1 MQYGKKLNIGRI
13 VAVILACVCLV
24 ATMPERI
31 NAAVTGQET
40 TQTLIGTRV
49 GRYQFNYTGNTNHYV
64 RYSPHGNPMGKQIY
78 NDLGGGY
85 ANSSVATLHR
95 PTSTSKIKYAYLVWQ
110 TRAKQGATSPVGFL
124 MPDGKGAMIYPEY
137 AINDWRV
144 VGNNPGMRSLFCMAA
159 DVTNYV
165 KSAGYGN
172 YAVCN
177 IPFFNYGDG
186 GDTGG
191 GESPGSWQLIVVEED
206 DSFPVR
212 AVKLDMGA
220 KFYMATDFGSTLTLG
235 NGLKS
240 KSSGTA
246 TGQVFFGASNAGH
259 DKPMIENIST
269 YDNGGRLIS
278 QVVSNS
284 TYSPGLYR
292 NGNLVNDR
300 DYGNGCI
307 RMDLSDINSNM
318 GNNANRI
325 DLTVQN
331 INWTTSFL
339 LGMAVDIAYPDFAGT
354 QTTTVNSPSS
364 VTVKGEFKN
373 TASTPDTGIYDGNM
387 TVQIDSG
394 LTPTSA
400 TAVVNGNTTIQ
411 GAISGNTVTF
421 SGNSVASM
429 MNGSTISYTVQC
441 KPKGAG
447 STVFNNSAG
456 FHGYLRADG
465 TNTGY
470 WIDQMWKASS
480 SAVPKYTL
488 DVQGGTGIESVTGG
502 GNYPYGSKVTIGAT
516 VKPGY
521 HWKGWTGSY
530 NTANKD
536 YTVTMPNSDVSMRA
550 EAEANAYTVAFHPND
565 GGEVTHLDSIKAQCD
580 KQIMLPDGEA
590 YYAKYTQDGVNVTDQ
605 VLSGELSLTAEL
617 EEAEAEVGEPEG
629 QSEADEAT
637 PPEEQPEGEPETEE
651 TLSETGTDE
660 VTPPVDKPEA
670 DETMPPDTETEPEVD
685 EVMPP
690 TEEPGTEA
698 GASVEKT
705 DLPVT
710 QKPEGNGE
718 TAPEESGAE
727 QAAEQPEAEQK
738 PKVYPSVFLGWSLED
753 KKDDLEPQWKVG
765 EAIDVKAL
773 AEKAGVTDQNGA
785 TITLYAVWDDCPWI
799 QAEDLYYTL
808 EQAQSGFVTQE
819 EILSHATAY
828 DREDGSPI
836 LPGFHENGTSF
847 SISDYAP
854 ADFTQFQKSGSCTE
868 NLTVVDSAGSIYKKQ
883 ITVHIVDTAPMPA
896 GMAETTR
903 FINEHYYGQSYEN
916 GGLQDDSVW
925 KTDPEYVA
933 ALRAAF
939 DNLENDTP
947 VQTYSFTH
955 EEMLA
960 MREHMLKA
968 GNGTE
973 SLQDFYDHFLETNRK
988 WDEKQ

>member
-1 MQYGKKLNIGRI
+1 MQYGRKVNIDRVI
-13 VAVILACVCLV
+13 AVILACFCLV
-24 ATMPERI
+24 MVMPERV
-31 NAAVTGQET
+31 NAAVTAQET

-49 GRYQFNYTGNTNHYV
+49 GRYQISYTGNTNHYA
-64 RYSPHGNPMGKQIY
+64 YYTPDGIPLGKRIH

-85 ANSSVATLHR
+85 ANSSVAALNR
-95 PTSTSKIKYAYLVWQ
+95 STSTSQIKYAYLVWQ
-110 TRAKQGATSPVGFL
+110 TRAPQGATSPVRFVTS
-124 MPDGKGAMIYPEY
+124 DGRGYTVFPTY
-137 AINDWRV
+137 AINDLRV
-144 VGNNPGMRSLFCMAA
+144 VHPNPGMKSLFCMAT
-159 DVTNYV
+159 DVTEYV
-165 KSAGYGN
+165 QRAGYGN
-172 YAVCN
+172 YAVGN
-177 IPFFNYGDG
+177 IPMWNYGQDG
-186 GDTGG
+186 DRTG

-240 KSSGTA
+240 KSSGVA
-246 TGQVFFGASNAGH
+246 TGQVFFGASNSSTS
-259 DKPMIENIST
+259 KPMTENIST
-269 YDNGGRLIS
+269 YNNSGGLIGR
-278 QVVSNS
+278 VVSNT
-284 TYSPGLYR
+284 TYSAGLYR
-292 NGNLVNDR
+292 NGTLVNGR

-307 RMDLSDINSNM
+307 RMDLSNINSNI

-325 DLTVQN
+325 NLTVQN
-331 INWTTSFL
+331 TAWATSFL

-354 QTTTVNSPSS
+354 QTTTVNSPSG

-373 TASTPDTGIYDGNM
+373 VASTPDTGIYDGNM

-400 TAVVNGNTTIQ
+400 TAVVNGSTTIQ

-447 STVFNNSAG
+447 STVFKNSAG

-480 SAVPKYTL
+480 SAVPKYRL
-488 DVQGGTGIESVTGG
+488 NVQGGAGIESVTGG

-536 YTVTMPNSDVSMRA
+536 YTFTMPNGNVSMRA

-565 GGEVTHLDSIKAQCD
+565 SGEVTHLDNITTQYD
-580 KQIMLPDGEA
+580 KQIMLPDGET

-605 VLSGELSLTAEL
+605 VLSGALSLTAEP
-617 EEAEAEVGEPEG
+617 EEAEAEAGEPEG
-629 QSEADEAT
+629 QSEADEAM
-637 PPEEQPEGEPETEE
+637 PSEEQPET
-651 TLSETGTDE
+651 ETGTDE

-670 DETMPPDTETEPEVD
+670 DETTPPDTETEPEVD

-710 QKPEGNGE
+710 QKPEGNGD

-738 PKVYPSVFLGWSLED
+738 TKVYPSVFLGWSLED

-799 QAEDLYYTL
+799 QAADLYYTL
-808 EQAQSGFVTQE
+808 EQAQSGFITQE
-819 EILSHATAY
+819 EILSHATAS

-836 LPGFHENGTSF
+836 LPGFHENATSF
-847 SISDYAP
+847 SIPDYAP

-896 GMAETTR
+896 ETAETTR

-916 GGLQDDSVW
+916 GGLADDSVW
-925 KTDPEYVA
+925 KTDLEYAA

-973 SLQDFYDHFLETNRK
+973 SLQDFYDRFLETNRK
-988 WDEKQ
+988 WDEKR

>member
-1 MQYGKKLNIGRI
+1 MALVLVFVCLT
-13 VAVILACVCLV
+13 VAVLPRQVG
-24 ATMPERI
+24 
-31 NAAVTGQET
+31 AAVTGQET
-40 TQTLIGTRV
+40 EVKLIGTRV

-64 RYSPHGNPMGKQIY
+64 RYSPHGNPMGKRIY

-85 ANSSVATLHR
+85 ANSSVATLNR

-110 TRAKQGATSPVGFL
+110 TRAKQGATDPVLFVAPNGGRHF
-124 MPDGKGAMIYPEY
+124 IRPEY

-144 VGNNPGMRSLFCMAA
+144 VGNNPGMRSLFCMAT
-159 DVTNYV
+159 DVTPIV
-165 KSAGYGN
+165 QSAGYGD

-212 AVKLDMGA
+212 AVTMSMGA
-220 KFYMATDFGSTLTLG
+220 RFYLGTDFSGNLTLG

-240 KSSGTA
+240 KSAGTT
-246 TGQVFFGASNAGH
+246 TGQVFFGASNSGH
-259 DKPMIENIST
+259 DKAMTENVST
-269 YDNGGRLIS
+269 YDNNGRLIG
-278 QVVSNS
+278 QVTSHT

-400 TAVVNGNTTIQ
+400 TAVVNGSTTIQ

-447 STVFNNSAG
+447 STVFKNSAG

-470 WIDQMWKASS
+470 WIDRMWKASS

-530 NTANKD
+530 NTADKD
-536 YTVTMPNSDVSMRA
+536 YTFTMPNGNVSMRA

-565 GGEVTHLDSIKAQCD
+565 GGEVTHLSSIATQYD
-580 KQIMLPDGEA
+580 KQITLPDGA
-590 YYAKYTQDGVNVTDQ
+590 SHYAKYTLDGKNVTDQ
-605 VLSGELSLTAEL
+605 VLSGALSLT
-617 EEAEAEVGEPEG
+617 GET
-629 QSEADEAT
+629 D
-637 PPEEQPEGEPETEE
+637 EPETEE
-651 TLSETGTDE
+651 PETGTETPESETETPETGAEIPKNETEIPETGTEVDG
-660 VTPPVDKPEA
+660 VTPQEEQPDAPEI
-670 DETMPPDTETEPEVD
+670 ETGTETGATVEENEV
-685 EVMPP
+685 PA
-690 TEEPGTEA
+690 T
-698 GASVEKT
+698 
-705 DLPVT
+705 T
-710 QKPEGNGE
+710 QPRD
-718 TAPEESGAE
+718 GAE
-727 QAAEQPEAEQK
+727 EAAEQPEEKK

-753 KKDDLEPQWKVG
+753 KKDDLEPQWRAG
-765 EAIDVKAL
+765 EAIDVKTL

-799 QAEDLYYTL
+799 KATDLYYTL
-808 EQAQSGFVTQE
+808 EQAQSGFITEE
-819 EILSHATAY
+819 EILSHAAAS

-836 LPGFHENGTSF
+836 PSGFHENGTSF
-847 SISDYAP
+847 SIPDYAP
-854 ADFTQFQKSGSCTE
+854 TDFTQFNSDGSCTE
-868 NLTVVDSAGSIYKKQ
+868 NLTVVDSVGSVYKKQ
-883 ITVHIVDTAPMPA
+883 ITVHVVDTTAKPLENV
-896 GMAETTR
+896 GTTR
-903 FINEHYYGQSYEN
+903 FINEYYYNQPYEY
-916 GGLQDDSVW
+916 GGLRDDSIW
-925 KTDPEYVA
+925 KTDPEYA
-933 ALRAAF
+933 ATLQEVF
-939 DNLENDTP
+939 DNLKNNTP
-947 VQTYSFTH
+947 EATYHSTH
-955 EEMLA
+955 EENLEMKQYIE
-960 MREHMLKA
+960 EHGF
-968 GNGTE
+968 GNSKE
-973 SLQDFYDHFLETNRK
+973 PDALRNFYDRFMAPNK
-988 WDEKQ
+988 K

>member
-1 MQYGKKLNIGRI
+1 MIKQLNIRRI
-13 VAVILACVCLV
+13 MALVLVFVCLTVAVLPQQVG
-24 ATMPERI
+24 
-31 NAAVTGQET
+31 AAVTGQET
-40 TQTLIGTRV
+40 EVKLIGTRV

-64 RYSPHGNPMGKQIY
+64 RYSPHGNPMGKRIY

-85 ANSSVATLHR
+85 ANSSVATLNR

-110 TRAKQGATSPVGFL
+110 TRAKQGATEPVL
-124 MPDGKGAMIYPEY
+124 LRRPDGRVGRVYPEY

-144 VGNNPGMRSLFCMAA
+144 VGSYPGMRSLFCMAA
-159 DVTNYV
+159 DVTQIV
-165 KSAGYGN
+165 QSVGYGD

-212 AVKLDMGA
+212 AVTMSMGA
-220 KFYMATDFGSTLTLG
+220 RFYLGTDFSGNLTLG

-240 KSSGTA
+240 KSAGTT
-246 TGQVFFGASNAGH
+246 TGQVFFGASNSGH
-259 DKPMIENIST
+259 DKAMTENVST
-269 YDNGGRLIS
+269 YDNNGRLIG
-278 QVVSNS
+278 QVTSHT

-400 TAVVNGNTTIQ
+400 TAVVNGSTTIQ

-421 SGNSVASM
+421 SGSSVASM

-447 STVFNNSAG
+447 STVFKNSAG

-470 WIDQMWKASS
+470 WIDRMWKASS

-530 NTANKD
+530 NTADKD
-536 YTVTMPNSDVSMRA
+536 YTFTMPNGNVSMRA

-565 GGEVTHLDSIKAQCD
+565 GGEVTHLSSIATQYD
-580 KQIMLPDGEA
+580 KQIALPDGAA
-590 YYAKYTQDGVNVTDQ
+590 YYVKYTLDGKNVTDQ
-605 VLSGELSLTAEL
+605 VLSGALSLM
-617 EEAEAEVGEPEG
+617 EE
-629 QSEADEAT
+629 SD
-637 PPEEQPEGEPETEE
+637 EPET
-651 TLSETGTDE
+651 
-660 VTPPVDKPEA
+660 
-670 DETMPPDTETEPEVD
+670 
-685 EVMPP
+685 
-690 TEEPGTEA
+690 GTEA
-698 GASVEKT
+698 TENGTETPENGTEVVE
-705 DLPVT
+705 
-710 QKPEGNGE
+710 NGTE
-718 TAPEESGAE
+718 VDGVAPL
-727 QAAEQPEAEQK
+727 AEQPEEKK

-753 KKDDLEPQWKVG
+753 KKDDLEPQWRAG
-765 EAIDVKAL
+765 EAIDVKTL

-799 QAEDLYYTL
+799 KATDLYYTL
-808 EQAQSGFVTQE
+808 EQAQSGFITE
-819 EILSHATAY
+819 GEILSHATAS

-836 LPGFHENGTSF
+836 LPGFHEDGTSF
-847 SISDYAP
+847 SIPDYAP
-854 ADFTQFQKSGSCTE
+854 TDFTQFNSDGSCTE
-868 NLTVVDSAGSIYKKQ
+868 NLTVVDSVGSVYKKQ
-883 ITVHIVDTAPMPA
+883 ITVHVVDTTAKPLENV
-896 GMAETTR
+896 GTTR
-903 FINEHYYGQSYEN
+903 FINEYYYNQPYEN
-916 GGLQDDSVW
+916 GGLRDDSIW
-925 KTDPEYVA
+925 KTDPEYA
-933 ALRAAF
+933 ATLQEVF
-939 DNLENDTP
+939 DNLKNNTP
-947 VQTYSFTH
+947 EATYHSTH
-955 EEMLA
+955 EENLEMKQYIE
-960 MREHMLKA
+960 EHGF
-968 GNGTE
+968 GNSKE
-973 SLQDFYDHFLETNRK
+973 PDALRNFYDRFMAPNK
-988 WDEKQ
+988 K

>member
-1 MQYGKKLNIGRI
+1 MQHGKKLNIERI
-13 VAVILACVCLV
+13 VALILMCVCLV
-24 ATMPERI
+24 AAMPERI

-40 TQTLIGTRV
+40 TVNLFGYNDTRV

-110 TRAKQGATSPVGFL
+110 TRAKQGATEPVL
-124 MPDGKGAMIYPEY
+124 LRRPDGRVGRVYPEY

-144 VGNNPGMRSLFCMAA
+144 VGSNPGMRSLFCMAA
-159 DVTNYV
+159 DVTQIV
-165 KSAGYGN
+165 QSVGYGD

-269 YDNGGRLIS
+269 YDNSGRLIG

-400 TAVVNGNTTIQ
+400 TAVVNGSTTIQ

-421 SGNSVASM
+421 SGSSVASM

-447 STVFNNSAG
+447 STVFKNSAG

-480 SAVPKYTL
+480 SAVPKYRL
-488 DVQGGTGIESVTGG
+488 NVQGGAGIESVTGG

-536 YTVTMPNSDVSMRA
+536 YTFTMPNGNVSMRA

-565 GGEVTHLDSIKAQCD
+565 GGEVTHLSGIATQYD
-580 KQIMLPDGEA
+580 KQIALPDGAA
-590 YYAKYTQDGVNVTDQ
+590 YYVKYTLDGKNVTDQ
-605 VLSGELSLTAEL
+605 VLSGALSLM
-617 EEAEAEVGEPEG
+617 EE
-629 QSEADEAT
+629 SD
-637 PPEEQPEGEPETEE
+637 EPETGTEATENGTE
-651 TLSETGTDE
+651 TPESETETPESETETPETGMETPETETEIPETGTEVDE
-660 VTPPVDKPEA
+660 VTPPAEQ
-670 DETMPPDTETEPEVD
+670 PDALETETETETGATVEENDIPATTQPEDGV
-685 EVMPP
+685 
-690 TEEPGTEA
+690 EE
-698 GASVEKT
+698 
-705 DLPVT
+705 
-710 QKPEGNGE
+710 
-718 TAPEESGAE
+718 
-727 QAAEQPEAEQK
+727 AAEQPEEEKK

-753 KKDDLEPQWKVG
+753 RKDDLEPQWKVG
-765 EAIDVKAL
+765 ETIDVKAL

-799 QAEDLYYTL
+799 KATDLYYTL
-808 EQAQSGFVTQE
+808 EQAQSGFITEE
-819 EILSHATAY
+819 EILSHAAAS

-847 SISDYAP
+847 SIPDYAP
-854 ADFTQFQKSGSCTE
+854 TDFTQFNSDGSCTE
-868 NLTVVDSAGSIYKKQ
+868 NLTVVDSVGSVYKKQ
-883 ITVHIVDTAPMPA
+883 ITVHVVDTTAKPLENV
-896 GMAETTR
+896 GTTR
-903 FINEHYYGQSYEN
+903 FINEYYYNQPYEN
-916 GGLQDDSVW
+916 GGLRDDSIW
-925 KTDPEYVA
+925 KTDPEYA
-933 ALRAAF
+933 AELQDAF
-939 DNLENDTP
+939 DNLKNNTP
-947 VQTYSFTH
+947 EETYYFSH
-955 EEMLA
+955 ETILEMKQYIE
-960 MREHMLKA
+960 EHGF
-968 GNGTE
+968 GNSKE
-973 SLQDFYDHFLETNRK
+973 PDALRNFYDRFMAPNK
-988 WDEKQ
+988 K